1 MRRSRR
7 RAAGA
12 LAALLL
18 APAALRLAPAAA
30 VENDPLPVPGGGA
43 RERAV
48 RLYNDGV
55 AELLA
60 RRHAQA
66 QALFEQALALDE
78 AFAEAHNN
86 LAYVLRMQG
95 AQNFARSLAHYDRAI
110 VLKPTLAQA
119 YAYRGML
126 FVQQGDLV
134 RARADLARLLQLDAR
149 LAPGLQRAID
159 AGAAGD
165 DRSGVTG
172 QYE

>member
-1 MRRSRR
+1 MMVSRR
-7 RAAGA
+7 GAAGV

-18 APAALRLAPAAA
+18 VPALA

-43 RERAV
+43 QERAT

-55 AELLA
+55 AQLLA
-60 RRHAQA
+60 RRHTEA

-78 AFAEAHNN
+78 RFAEAHNN

-95 AQNFARSLAHYDRAI
+95 SQNFAASLAHYDRAI
-110 VLKPTLAQA
+110 ALKPTLAQA

-126 FVQQGDLV
+126 FVQQGDLP
-134 RARADLARLLQLDAR
+134 RARADLQRLLQLDAR

-159 AGAAGD
+159 AGAAGE
-165 DRSGVTG
+165 DRSGVTS

>member
-1 MRRSRR
+1 MRLQRR
-7 RAAGA
+7 HAAGA

-18 APAALRLAPAAA
+18 APAAA
-30 VENDPLPVPGGGA
+30 VESDPLPVPAGGA

-55 AELLA
+55 TSLLA
-60 RRHAQA
+60 RRHAEA
-66 QALFEQALALDE
+66 QGLFEQALALDGS
-78 AFAEAHNN
+78 FAEAHNN

-95 AQNFARSLAHYDRAI
+95 PQNFAAALTHYDRAI
-110 VLKPTLAQA
+110 VLKPDLAQA

-126 FVQQGDLV
+126 FVQQGDLA
-134 RARADLARLLQLDAR
+134 RARADLQRLLQLDAR

-159 AGAAGD
+159 AGTAGE
-165 DRSGVTG
+165 DRSGITG